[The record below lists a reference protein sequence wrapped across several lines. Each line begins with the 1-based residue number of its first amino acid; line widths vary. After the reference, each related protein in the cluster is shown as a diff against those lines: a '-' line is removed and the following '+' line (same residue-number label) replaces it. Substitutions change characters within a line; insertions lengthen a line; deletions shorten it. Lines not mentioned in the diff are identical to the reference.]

1 MTGRVGTFFRILN
14 VRLRFVFLM
23 VVIGVVA
30 GNWESIMNHV
40 DRWLPHAKAAPA
52 GVEYFCPMHLNVVR
66 DSPGNCPIC
75 GMPLVER
82 PKSPASGP
90 ASRPGPVQVQLTP
103 QKMDMGRIATSTV
116 EFRLLARE
124 FRLVG
129 AVDYDETRQ
138 ATITARV
145 KGRLDKLLV
154 NYTGQKVVKGD
165 PLALIYSPDLLVA
178 QQELLTAV
186 KAAGENPSAT
196 GTVLVDAARRKLA
209 LWGLDDKQ
217 IEGIVREGKAQ
228 THMTI
233 TSPITGIVIDKKAL
247 EGKYVMEG
255 DELYKVADLSA
266 VWLQAKL
273 FENEI
278 AGVSPGTAVEITSG
292 AYPDD
297 VFAGRIGFVA
307 YTVDPA
313 TRTLAARVEVANPAE
328 KLKPGMY
335 VTATLRLPAGE
346 VAELPAGLPTS
357 RANGATTDALAKAY
371 LALTAQYAGARPG
384 GAAIDD
390 LAKKADALAGDIPAA
405 AALAARA
412 RELTGKDLAGQRN
425 TFKAVSD
432 AAIKVFEQA
441 PASGPLYVAYCP
453 MVKANWLAARPEIQ
467 NPYDEKMHDCGN
479 ILGPVQSVAAAG
491 TARYAV
497 GYYCPLHPG
506 RLLDAP
512 ATCAIDNMPMRAVR
526 AEKLL
531 SVPESA
537 VIDTGAR
544 TIVYRRSG
552 AGVFDLVEVKL
563 GPRAGEFFPVV
574 AGLQAGDEV
583 ATAGAFLVD
592 AENRL
597 NPAAAAKYFGAVGSG
612 DRKAGAE

>member
-1 MTGRVGTFFRILN
+1 MSGRIGTFFQILN

-30 GNWESIMNHV
+30 GNWESIMNHL
-40 DRWLPHAKAAPA
+40 DRWWPWHATTASAN
-52 GVEYFCPMHLNVVR
+52 VEYFCPMHLNIVR
-66 DSPGNCPIC
+66 DQPGNCPNC

-82 PKSPASGP
+82 PKTTATGP
-90 ASRPGPVQVQLTP
+90 SSRPVQVQLTP
-103 QKMDMGRIATSTV
+103 QKMDMGRIGTSDV
-116 EFRLLARE
+116 DYRLLWRE

-154 NYTGQKVVKGD
+154 NYTGQKVRKGD

-186 KAAGENPSAT
+186 KGAAENPSPTAA
-196 GTVLVDAARRKLA
+196 VLVDAARRKLA
-209 LWGLDDKQ
+209 LWGLDEKQ
-217 IEGIVREGKAQ
+217 VDGIVRDGKAQ

-233 TSPITGIVIDKKAL
+233 TSPITGIVIDKKAI

-278 AGVSPGTAVEITSG
+278 AGVSPGTAVEITST
-292 AYPDD
+292 AYPDE

-346 VAELPAGLPTS
+346 VAELPAGLPTT
-357 RANGATTDALAKAY
+357 RQAGPNTDELAKAY
-371 LALTAQYAGARPG
+371 LALASEYADERPG
-384 GAAIDD
+384 GAAIEP
-390 LAKKADALAGDIPAA
+390 LAAKADALAKDIPAA
-405 AALAARA
+405 AALAGKV

-425 TFKAVSD
+425 TFQAVSD

-441 PASGPLYVAYCP
+441 PASMPLYVAYCP
-453 MVKANWLAARPEIQ
+453 MVKANWIAARPEIQ
-467 NPYDEKMHDCGN
+467 NPYDKKMHDCGN
-479 ILGPVQSVAAAG
+479 ILGPVQNLAAAQH
-491 TARYAV
+491 ARFAV

-506 RLLDAP
+506 ELFDTP
-512 ATCAIDNMPMRAVR
+512 ATCAIDNMPMRAARV
-526 AEKLL
+526 EKLL
-531 SVPESA
+531 AVPESA
-537 VIDTGAR
+537 VVDTGTR
-544 TIVYRRSG
+544 TIVYRQSG

-574 AGLQAGDEV
+574 EALTVGDKV
-583 ATAGAFLVD
+583 VTAGAFLVD

-597 NPAAAAKYFGAVGSG
+597 NPAAAARYFGASGSG
-612 DRKAGAE
+612 DRKAGAP